1 MGTNFYFIT
10 KEKELAE
17 KLAPGGYEL
26 TDVPFFGYEIHLAKT
41 SCGWLPLFQGYKGG
55 IESVSDMRDAYNKGG
70 LQIFDEY
77 QKEYSW
83 EDFVQRVLNHNGGV
97 NGKVKKVFYEQNKS
111 FPCNDPDMPDY
122 LPVSHFDYGKGKYAH
137 MYYKDKQG
145 YEFCYQ
151 WFS

>member
-1 MGTNFYFIT
+1 MGTNFYFLT
-10 KEKELAE
+10 KDKKLAE
-17 KLAPGGYEL
+17 SLAPGGYEL

-55 IESVSDMRDAYNKGG
+55 MESVSDMKDAYNKGG

-97 NGKVKKVFYEQNKS
+97 NGKVEKVFYEQNKS
-111 FPCNDPDMPDY
+111 FPYNDPDMPDY
-122 LPVSHFDYGKGKYAH
+122 LPVSHFDYGKGKYAY